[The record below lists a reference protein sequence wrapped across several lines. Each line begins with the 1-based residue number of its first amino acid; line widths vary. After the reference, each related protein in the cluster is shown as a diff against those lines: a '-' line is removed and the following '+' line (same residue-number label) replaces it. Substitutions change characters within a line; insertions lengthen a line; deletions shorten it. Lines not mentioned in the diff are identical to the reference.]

1 MKPKSESF
9 WRAGFGKGKDTERQQ
24 SYEAGTSETVSPCA
38 ILPGVK
44 EEKVGP
50 FICDRP
56 HDLAKKILEF
66 RIRELR
72 FSFCCLPFSV
82 LSVSCSPL
90 FSSQQA
96 HFLALRSSPCVL
108 HQLPTE
114 RIRMGEKSVTTVESF
129 STMLFPIFPF
139 LSLSILFTGLLIHCR
154 GFINI
159 PVHNNPESDLF
170 LHQ

>member
-82 LSVSCSPL
+82 LYPSL
-90 FSSQQA
+90 FISHLASSLWPVLPALKARLSARSQW
-96 HFLALRSSPCVL
+96 LALHVLRGHFGRLSSVL
-108 HQLPTE
+108 LVDSPQL
-114 RIRMGEKSVTTVESF
+114 
-129 STMLFPIFPF
+129 
-139 LSLSILFTGLLIHCR
+139 LLLV
-154 GFINI
+154 F
-159 PVHNNPESDLF
+159 
-170 LHQ
+170 